1 MSKKQEKKSGQ
12 NRKNQEQE
20 FTGSKKL
27 LASRKKLAYSLD
39 LQGKT
44 NKEIAE
50 LLGVSLSTVE
60 KDLHHCREHAR
71 DWFSEIGST
80 DRYLAFVD
88 ATLNLDAI
96 QKDLWRLA
104 TLEKDPMKA
113 VKLLSKIADNS
124 IKKANMYK
132 ATESYLTNFYF
143 KQKDLTKEY
152 KAKQE
157 YMDLTRNRI

>member
-1 MSKKQEKKSGQ
+1 MTQTKKIEQ
-12 NRKNQEQE
+12 NRKNQAQE

-27 LASRKKLAYSLD
+27 LAARRKLVYSLN

-50 LLGVSLSTVE
+50 LLGVSLSTIE
-60 KDLHHCREHAR
+60 KDLNHSREYVR

-80 DRYLAFVD
+80 DRYLAFID
-88 ATLNLDAI
+88 ATLNLDEI
-96 QKDLWRLA
+96 QKELWRLA
-104 TLEKDPMKA
+104 TIEKDPMKK

-124 IKKANMYK
+124 IKKAHMYK
-132 ATESYLTNFYF
+132 STESYLTNFYF

-152 KAKQE
+152 KNKE
-157 YMDLTRNRI
+157 KFLDLMNSRL

>member
-12 NRKNQEQE
+12 TRKNQEQE

-88 ATLNLDAI
+88 ATLNLDEI

-104 TLEKDPMKA
+104 TLEKDTMKK

-124 IKKANMYK
+124 IKKAHMYK
-132 ATESYLTNFYF
+132 STESYLTDFYF

-157 YMDLTRNRI
+157 YMDLTRNRF